1 MRTIPANFRTKAE
14 DAYYR
19 INKVEVAIAVL
30 TAMAVLVTTNFV
42 GPVAIAWIAT
52 AAQAAG

>member
-14 DAYYR
+14 DYYYR
-19 INKVEVAIAVL
+19 VNKADVAVAVM
-30 TAMAVLVTTNFV
+30 TAVGVLAMTGFI
-42 GPVAIAWIAT
+42 GPFALGWI

>member
-14 DAYYR
+14 DCYYR
-19 INKVEVAIAVL
+19 VNKIEVAIALMTAVGVL
-30 TAMAVLVTTNFV
+30 FTTNFV
-42 GPVAIAWIAT
+42 GPVALTWI

>member
-14 DAYYR
+14 DYYYR
-19 INKVEVAIAVL
+19 VNKIEVAIAMMTAAGVL
-30 TAMAVLVTTNFV
+30 TVTHLI
-42 GPVAIAWIAT
+42 GPLALTWV

>member
-14 DAYYR
+14 DFYYR
-19 INKVEVAIAVL
+19 MNKAEVAIAVM
-30 TAMAVLVTTNFV
+30 TATGVLFVTNFI
-42 GPVAIAWIAT
+42 GPVALTWI